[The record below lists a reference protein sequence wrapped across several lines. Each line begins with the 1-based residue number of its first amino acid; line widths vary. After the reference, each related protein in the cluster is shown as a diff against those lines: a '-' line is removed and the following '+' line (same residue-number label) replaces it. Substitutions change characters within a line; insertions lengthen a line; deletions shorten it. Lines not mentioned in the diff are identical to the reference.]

1 MNGKSPCAEMSAP
14 TAIDFFCGAGG
25 LSLGLVR
32 AGFAV
37 VAAYDLD
44 SDAVSTYTRN
54 IGPHCFPAD
63 VTDLSAED
71 ALQTAKAAPGET
83 SLVAGGPP
91 CQGFSV
97 QRRNGEGDARN
108 SLPLEF
114 ARLIKG
120 IRPAFFLFEN
130 VPGIRNRHGQKILQA
145 FVEDMT
151 DAQYVCHAAM
161 LDAVNFGVPQFRKRL
176 FMIGEHSPSG
186 ETWFRFPDPSTTES
200 DQQVT
205 VGAALAGLPS
215 PPTDFSEHPGFP
227 NHRRTR
233 LSELNL
239 RRLACI
245 PQGGGMVD
253 LPVELRVNCHKNGA
267 DKIGHRYVYGRLDWI
282 RPSATITARFDS
294 FTRGKFA
301 HPIEDR
307 NITLREGARLQTFP
321 DDFVFLGTQESI
333 AAQIGNAVPPLIA
346 AALALQV
353 REAICNRAAGKPAL
367 GKAALKCPTLPF
379 QE

>member
-1 MNGKSPCAEMSAP
+1 MP

-25 LSLGLVR
+25 LSLGLIR
-32 AGFAV
+32 AGFTV

-44 SDAVSTYTRN
+44 SDAVSSYNRN
-54 IGPHCFPAD
+54 LGRHCSEAD
-63 VTDLSAED
+63 VTDLTAEEV
-71 ALQTAKAAPGET
+71 LQATRTAPGEV

-97 QRRNGEGDARN
+97 QRRNGEADGRN
-108 SLPLEF
+108 SLSVEF
-114 ARLIKG
+114 ARLIRG

-130 VPGIRNRHGQKILQA
+130 VPGIRNRHGHGILQA
-145 FVEDMT
+145 FVEEMT
-151 DAQYVCHAAM
+151 EAQYVCHAAM

-176 FMIGEHSPSG
+176 FIIGEYSPTG
-186 ETWFRFPDPSTTES
+186 ETWFRFPDPSTAETN
-200 DQQVT
+200 QQVT

-215 PPTDFSEHPGFP
+215 PPMDFSEHPDFP

-267 DKIGHRYVYGRLDWI
+267 DKIGHRYVYGRLDWA
-282 RPSATITARFDS
+282 RPAATITARFDS

-301 HPIEDR
+301 HPIENR
-307 NITLREGARLQTFP
+307 NMTLREGARLQTFP

-333 AAQIGNAVPPLIA
+333 AAQIGNAIPPM
-346 AALALQV
+346 LAESLASRV
-353 REAICNRAAGKPAL
+353 RETMAARSTGKPAL
-367 GKAALKCPTLPF
+367 GKTALKIPTLPF
-379 QE
+379 QD